1 MPNLLDPLPDASGGE
16 VFENVLTRPGCRIE
30 RIVSL
35 GQVTPPD
42 RPYVQAHDEWV
53 LVLAGHASI
62 EVTGVTSDLGPGDP
76 LFIPAGA
83 AHRVTFTDPA
93 TPTVWLAVHI
103 GETPGGRRF
112 SGGA

>member
-1 MPNLLDPLPDASGGE
+1 MTNLLHPLPDATGGE
-16 VFENVLTRPGCRIE
+16 VFEDLLTRPGCRIE

-42 RPYVQAHDEWV
+42 RPYVQPHDEWV
-53 LVLAGHASI
+53 IVLAGHASV
-62 EVTGVTSDLGPGDP
+62 EVAGVTSTLLPGDP

-103 GETPGGRRF
+103 GERPGGPPF